1 MGEIEEMNKVLSEW
15 AQEVIDRIK
24 YNLDFTGTTAS
35 GKTKD
40 SLRYEVETDEYGGK
54 LTIFGRQYFQGV
66 EEGRPA
72 GRIPYKFQDILYTW
86 AEAKGILSKF
96 GDTESKQ
103 RSALYMVGQFIKE
116 HGTQLYRDGGRLD
129 IYTNTFD
136 MELPK
141 LRDKVA
147 YHIKQTIHDYIAE

>member
-15 AQEVIDRIK
+15 AEEVIDRIK

-40 SLRYEVETDEYGGK
+40 SLRYEVETDEFGGK

-72 GRIPYKFQDILYTW
+72 GRIPYKFQDIIRQW
-86 AEAKGILSKF
+86 MSDKKIENQF
-96 GDTESKQ
+96 GEKEWQ
-103 RSALYMVGQFIKE
+103 KRNAAYLIAQKIKDS
-116 HGTQLYRDGGRLD
+116 GTMLYREGGITT
-129 IYTNTFD
+129 IYTDTITE
-136 MELPK
+136 MLPELK
-141 LRDKVA
+141 EKMGVILRE
-147 YHIKQTIHDYIAE
+147 TILRNI